1 MYIKHFTIPIFIP
14 GVACPHQCIFCD
26 QKKISGRQ
34 KLPTAEK
41 IKIIIEEHLT
51 TISKE
56 NTIVEVGFFGG
67 TFTGLSL
74 RKQEEF
80 LDAVSPFIDK
90 GFVKSIRL
98 STRPDFINEEI
109 LELLKNNHVQTIEL
123 GAQSLHDDILLACE
137 RGHTLKDVVNA
148 SKLILSFGFHLGLQ
162 MMIGLPGDTLDKT
175 KQTAEK
181 IVELGA
187 DNTRIYPTLVVKGTK
202 LEEMYNDGKYSAL
215 PLETAVIWTKELFKI
230 FEKNNVNIIRAGL
243 HPSEGLLNGEDL
255 IAGPFHQ
262 SFRELVLT
270 EIWNDLLLPVKL
282 KNIDCEKIVINVPEK
297 EYNYAIGYKAKN
309 KKMLEKYYKKVSFK
323 RNDTLKNRDYY
334 VDCC

>member
-1 MYIKHFTIPIFIP
+1 MIIKHFTIPVFIP

-34 KLPTAEK
+34 KLPSAEK
-41 IKIIIEEHLT
+41 IKNIIEEHLK

-56 NTIVEVGFFGG
+56 NTLVEVGFFGG

-74 RKQEEF
+74 KKQEEF
-80 LDAVSPFIDK
+80 LKAVAPFIDK

-98 STRPDFINEEI
+98 STRPDFINDEI
-109 LELLKNNHVQTIEL
+109 LELLKNNHVETIEL

-137 RGHTLKDVVNA
+137 RGHTLDDVVKA
-148 SKLILSFGFHLGLQ
+148 SKMVLDFGFHLGLQ
-162 MMIGLPGDTLDKT
+162 MMIGLPGDTLEKT

-202 LEEMYNDGKYSAL
+202 LEQLYYERKYI
-215 PLETAVIWTKELFKI
+215 PLSIETAVNWTKELFKI
-230 FEKNNVNIIRAGL
+230 FEKNNVNIIRVGL
-243 HPSEGLLNGEDL
+243 HPSEGLLKGDDL

-270 EIWNDLLLPVKL
+270 EIWNDLLLPLIK
-282 KNIDCEKIVINVPEK
+282 KYKDCEKIIINVPEK
-297 EYNYAIGYKAKN
+297 EYNYAIGYNAKN
-309 KKMLEKYYKKVSFK
+309 KKMLEKYFKKVSFK
-323 RNDTLKNRDYY
+323 RDKSLKNRTYY
-334 VDCC
+334 ADCC

>member
-1 MYIKHFTIPIFIP
+1 MIIKHFTIPVFIP

-34 KLPTAEK
+34 KLPSAEK
-41 IKIIIEEHLT
+41 IKNIIEEHLK

-56 NTIVEVGFFGG
+56 NTLVEVGFFGG

-74 RKQEEF
+74 KKQEEF
-80 LDAVSPFIDK
+80 LKAVAPFIDK

-98 STRPDFINEEI
+98 STRPDFINDEI
-109 LELLKNNHVQTIEL
+109 LELLKNNHVETIEL

-137 RGHTLKDVVNA
+137 RGHTLDDVVKA
-148 SKLILSFGFHLGLQ
+148 SKMVLDYGFHLGLQ
-162 MMIGLPGDTLDKT
+162 MMIGLPGDTLEKT

-202 LEEMYNDGKYSAL
+202 LEELFNNGDYTAL
-215 PLETAVIWTKELFKI
+215 PLDKAVKWTKELFNV
-230 FEKNNVNIIRAGL
+230 FEKNNVNIIRVGL
-243 HPSEGLLNGEDL
+243 HPSEGLLNGDDL

-270 EIWNDLLLPVKL
+270 EIWNDLLLPLIK
-282 KNIDCEKIVINVPEK
+282 KYKDCEKIIINVPEK
-297 EYNYAIGYKAKN
+297 EYNYAIGYNAKN
-309 KKMLEKYYKKVSFK
+309 KKMFEKYFKKVSFK
-323 RNDTLKNRDYY
+323 RDKSLKNRTYY
-334 VDCC
+334 ADCC

>member
-1 MYIKHFTIPIFIP
+1 MIIKHFTIPIFIP

-34 KLPTAEK
+34 KLPSAEK
-41 IKIIIEEHLT
+41 IKNIIEEHLK

-56 NTIVEVGFFGG
+56 NTLVEVGFFGG

-74 RKQEEF
+74 KKQEEF
-80 LDAVSPFIDK
+80 LKVVAPFIDK

-98 STRPDFINEEI
+98 STRPDFINDEI
-109 LELLKNNHVQTIEL
+109 LELLKNNHVETIEL

-137 RGHTLKDVVNA
+137 RGHTLDDVVKA
-148 SKLILSFGFHLGLQ
+148 SKMVLDFGFHLGLQ
-162 MMIGLPGDTLDKT
+162 MMIGLPGDTLEKT

-202 LEEMYNDGKYSAL
+202 LEELFNNGEYTAL
-215 PLETAVIWTKELFKI
+215 PLDKAIKWTKELFNI
-230 FEKNNVNIIRAGL
+230 FEKNNVNIIRVGL
-243 HPSEGLLNGEDL
+243 HPSEGLLNGDDL

-270 EIWNDLLLPVKL
+270 EIWNDLLLPLIK
-282 KNIDCEKIVINVPEK
+282 KYKDCEKIIINVPEK
-297 EYNYAIGYKAKN
+297 EYNYAIGYNAKN
-309 KKMLEKYYKKVSFK
+309 KKMLEKYFKKVSFK
-323 RNDTLKNRDYY
+323 RDNSLKNRTNYA
-334 VDCC
+334 DCC

>member
-1 MYIKHFTIPIFIP
+1 MIIKHFTIPIFIP

-34 KLPTAEK
+34 KLPSAEK
-41 IKIIIEEHLT
+41 IKNIIEEHLK

-56 NTIVEVGFFGG
+56 NTLVEVGFFGG

-74 RKQEEF
+74 KKQEEF
-80 LDAVSPFIDK
+80 LKAVAPFIDK

-98 STRPDFINEEI
+98 STRPDFINDEI
-109 LELLKNNHVQTIEL
+109 LELLKNNHVETIEL

-137 RGHTLKDVVNA
+137 RGHTLDDVVKA
-148 SKLILSFGFHLGLQ
+148 SKMVLDYGFHLGLQ
-162 MMIGLPGDTLDKT
+162 MMIGLPCDTLEKT

-202 LEEMYNDGKYSAL
+202 LEELFNNGEYTAL
-215 PLETAVIWTKELFKI
+215 PLDKAVKWTKELFNI
-230 FEKNNVNIIRAGL
+230 FEKNNVNIIRVGL
-243 HPSEGLLNGEDL
+243 HPSEGLLNGDDL

-270 EIWNDLLLPVKL
+270 EIWNDFLLPLTK
-282 KNIDCEKIVINVPEK
+282 KYKDCEKIIINVPEK
-297 EYNYAIGYKAKN
+297 EYNYAIGYNAKN
-309 KKMLEKYYKKVSFK
+309 KKMLKKYFKKVSFK
-323 RNDTLKNRDYY
+323 RDKSLKNRTYY
-334 VDCC
+334 ADCC